1 MDVSYLLDSLNDKQR
16 EAVAAPRSNLLVL
29 AGAGSG
35 KTRVLVHRIAW
46 LMSVEN
52 CSPYSIMAV
61 TFTNKAAAEMRHR
74 IGQLMGTSQGGMWV
88 GTFHGLAH
96 RLLRAHHMDANLPQ
110 DFQILDSEDQLR
122 LLKRLIKAMNL
133 DEKQWPPR
141 QAMWYINSQKDEGL
155 RPHHIQSYG
164 NPVEQTWQKVYQ
176 AYQEACDRAGLVD
189 FAELLLRAHELWL
202 NKPHI
207 LQHYR
212 ERFTNILV
220 DEFQDTNNIQYAWI
234 RLLAGDTGKV
244 MIVGDDD
251 QSIYGWRGAQ
261 VENIQRFLNDFP
273 GAETI
278 RLEQNYRSTSNIL
291 SAANALIENNNGRL
305 GKKLWTDGAD
315 GEPISLYCAFNELD
329 EARFVVNRI
338 KTWQDNG
345 GALEQCAI
353 LYRSNAQS
361 RVLEE
366 ALLQASM
373 PYRIY
378 GGMRFFERQEI
389 KDALSYLRLIANR
402 NDDAAFERVVNTP
415 TRGIGDRT
423 LDVVR
428 QTSRDR
434 QLTLWQASRELL
446 KEKALAG
453 RAASALQ
460 RFMELIDA
468 LAQETTDMPLHV
480 QTDRVLKDSGLRAMY
495 EQEKGEK
502 GQTRIENLEELVTAT
517 RQFSYNEEDEDLMPL
532 QAFLS
537 HAALEAGEGQAD
549 TWQDNGGALAE
560 CAILYRSNAQ
570 SRVLEEALLQAS
582 MPYRIYGG
590 MRFFERQ
597 EIKDALSYLR
607 LIANRNDDA
616 AFERVVNTPTRG
628 IGDRTLDVVRQTSR
642 DRQLTLWQACRELL
656 QEKALAGRAASALQR
671 FMELIDALAQETADM
686 PLHVQTDRVIKDS
699 GLRTMYEQEKGEKGQ
714 TRIENLEE
722 LVTATRQ
729 FSYNEEDED
738 LMPLQAFLSH
748 AALEAGEGQADTWQ
762 DAVQLMTLHSAKGLE
777 FPQVFIVGM
786 EEGMFPSQMSLDEG
800 GRLEEERRLAY
811 VGVTRAMQ
819 KLTLTYAETRRLY
832 GKEVYHRP
840 SRFIGELPEECVEE
854 VRLRATVSRPVS
866 HQRMGTPMVEN
877 DSGYKL
883 GQRVRHAKF
892 GEGTIVNMEGSGEH
906 SRLQVAFQGQGIKW
920 LVAAYARLES
930 V

>member
-1 MDVSYLLDSLNDKQR
+1 MDVSDLLDGLNDKQR
-16 EAVAAPRSNLLVL
+16 DAVAAPRSNLLVL

-46 LMSVEN
+46 LLSVEN

-74 IGQLMGTSQGGMWV
+74 IDHLIGTSQGGMWI

-110 DFQILDSEDQLR
+110 DFQILDSDDQLR
-122 LLKRLIKAMNL
+122 LLKRLIRALNL

-141 QAMWYINSQKDEGL
+141 QAMWFINGKKDEGL
-155 RPHHIQSYG
+155 RPQHIESYG
-164 NPVEQTWQKVYQ
+164 NPIEQTWQRVYQ

-202 NKPHI
+202 NKPHV
-207 LQHYR
+207 LNHYR

-220 DEFQDTNNIQYAWI
+220 DEFQDTNRIQYAWI
-234 RLLAGDTGKV
+234 RMLAGDSARV

-261 VENIQRFLNDFP
+261 VENIQLFLKDFA

-291 SAANALIENNNGRL
+291 KAANALIAHNGGRL
-305 GKKLWTDGAD
+305 GKNLWTDGAE

-329 EARFVVNRI
+329 EARYVVNRI
-338 KTWQDNG
+338 KAWQENG
-345 GALEQCAI
+345 GALSDNAI

-366 ALLQASM
+366 ALLQQSM

-389 KDALSYLRLIANR
+389 KDALAYLRLIANR

-428 QTSRDR
+428 QTARDR
-434 QLTLWQASRELL
+434 QLTLWQSTRALL
-446 KEKALAG
+446 QEKVLAG
-453 RAASALQ
+453 RAAASLQ
-460 RFMELIDA
+460 RFIELIDA
-468 LAQETTDMPLHV
+468 LAYETSELPLHI
-480 QTDRVLKDSGLRAMY
+480 QTDRAIKDSGLWSMY

-502 GQTRIENLEELVTAT
+502 GQARVENLEELVTAT
-517 RQFSYNEEDEDLMPL
+517 RQFSYQEEDQDLMPL

-549 TWQDNGGALAE
+549 
-560 CAILYRSNAQ
+560 
-570 SRVLEEALLQAS
+570 
-582 MPYRIYGG
+582 
-590 MRFFERQ
+590 
-597 EIKDALSYLR
+597 
-607 LIANRNDDA
+607 AN
-616 AFERVVNTPTRG
+616 
-628 IGDRTLDVVRQTSR
+628 
-642 DRQLTLWQACRELL
+642 
-656 QEKALAGRAASALQR
+656 
-671 FMELIDALAQETADM
+671 
-686 PLHVQTDRVIKDS
+686 
-699 GLRTMYEQEKGEKGQ
+699 
-714 TRIENLEE
+714 
-722 LVTATRQ
+722 
-729 FSYNEEDED
+729 
-738 LMPLQAFLSH
+738 
-748 AALEAGEGQADTWQ
+748 Q

-819 KLTLTYAETRRLY
+819 KLTITYAESRRLY
-832 GKEVYHRP
+832 GKEAYHRP
-840 SRFIGELPEECVEE
+840 SRFVGELPEECVEE
-854 VRLRATVSRPVS
+854 VRLRASVSRPVN
-866 HQRMGTPMVEN
+866 HQRLGTPITQN

-892 GEGTIVNMEGSGEH
+892 GEGTIVNLEGSGDH
-906 SRLQVAFQGQGIKW
+906 ARLQVAFQGQGIKW
-920 LVAAYARLES
+920 LVAAYARLET